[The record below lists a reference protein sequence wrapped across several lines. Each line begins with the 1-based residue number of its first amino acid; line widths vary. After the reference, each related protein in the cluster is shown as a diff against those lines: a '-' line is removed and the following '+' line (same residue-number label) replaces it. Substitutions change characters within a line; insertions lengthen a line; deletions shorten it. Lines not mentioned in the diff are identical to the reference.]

1 MMFFVTGARSSARAH
16 ACRDCVRHFQIWID
30 ATSFRYV
37 GTGSRNLTVET
48 LLETGKEVPGEVSR
62 LPEIT
67 FSQSQ
72 PLKVFEQFFPKPK
85 AATPPK
91 ETKSWRYSP
100 PRGTSPVP
108 QHWRPY

>member
-1 MMFFVTGARSSARAH
+1 MRLPAAFRRTVDYVQRKQARGVVA
-16 ACRDCVRHFQIWID
+16 FQYR
-30 ATSFRYV
+30 FRYV
-37 GTGSRNLTVET
+37 GTGSRNLIVET

-62 LPEIT
+62 LPDIT

-72 PLKVFEQFFPKPK
+72 PPKVFEQFFPKPK